1 MHHLHGERP
10 TPPHPMGCCCCSWED
25 GCFVGVRCGRLRLG
39 AGAAPVAGADD
50 IGFPGAGPAGPNE
63 AEMVGASCCRDIFDT
78 VISAMMV

>member
-50 IGFPGAGPAGPNE
+50 IGFPGAGPAGPNA
-63 AEMVGASCCRDIFDT
+63 AEMVGASCCRDILDT